1 MQNKDII
8 EILLNSSNR
17 LSLIQEYLKEKIWSK
32 ENFDRMTPSKYL
44 ESGESTIHKIEELIL
59 TSAFNVYDEIAD
71 QALQTKPLTSFFDTA
86 NKTAIVI
93 LDGSSIREIPIFE
106 KLAKDTGF
114 EIIES
119 KFSYAALP
127 SETEYFIEQRVI
139 PGKRIGPSQLPARTE
154 LSKNDIKCYY
164 YDSPTRT
171 FSLAIEKNLLLWS
184 HFPDGTYKD
193 LSSKFSSHFEDMNV
207 LFETVWKNIVL
218 SIPKDYKI
226 IITSDHGYIFFGQG
240 LESTYPSSATNI
252 LNNCR
257 YKIFSESEQ
266 LPQDSDELQVIPTQ
280 RLSILRG
287 RIKNRIQGP
296 SGNKAYR
303 HGGMSLM
310 EMLTPWL
317 VLEKRLSC

>member
-1 MQNKDII
+1 MQNKSII
-8 EILLNSSNR
+8 EILTDSSAR
-17 LSLIQEYLKEKIWSK
+17 LSLIKEWLKEEIWSK
-32 ENFDRMTPSKYL
+32 KNFDRMSPSKYL
-44 ESGESTIHKIEELIL
+44 ESGENAVHKIEELIL

-71 QALQTKPLTSFFDTA
+71 QAIQTKSLTSFFDNN

-93 LDGSSIREIPIFE
+93 LDGSSIREIPVFE
-106 KLAKDTGF
+106 NLAKDTGY

-119 KFSYAALP
+119 KYSYAALP
-127 SETEYFIEQRVI
+127 SESEYFIDQRLI
-139 PGKRIGPSQLPARTE
+139 PGKKLAPSQLPVRAE
-154 LSKNDIKCYY
+154 LSRNDIKCYY

-171 FSLAIEKNLLLWS
+171 FPLTNEKNLLLWS
-184 HFPDGTYKD
+184 HFPDGAYKD
-193 LSSKFSSHFEDMNV
+193 IGARFSSHFAEMSN
-207 LFETVWKNIVL
+207 LFETVWKNIIL
-218 SIPKDYKI
+218 SIPNDYKI

-240 LESTYPSSATNI
+240 LESTYHTNVTSI
-252 LNNCR
+252 LDNCR

-266 LPQDSDELQVIPTQ
+266 LPQEMDEIQIIPSQ
-280 RLSILRG
+280 RVGILRG

-317 VLEKRLSC
+317 VIKKQ